1 MFYFEVIINSYAVIR
16 SNTERSQVHF
26 TLFPSKGATCKSTY
40 TAGTLTWIEHIS
52 HYRDPSCCPF
62 AVTPTSSHPQEPLCP
77 CSLLLPFQD
86 SQDKNVDHLLQ

>member
-1 MFYFEVIINSYAVIR
+1 MNSYAVIR

-40 TAGTLTWIEHIS
+40 TAGTLTWIEHIP

-62 AVTPTSSHPQEPLCP
+62 AVTPTSNPSRTSL
-77 CSLLLPFQD
+77 SLLSSPPLPGLPGQECR
-86 SQDKNVDHLLQ
+86 SSVTVTPKGP